1 MLQDLRIVDD
11 NQLATKLLF
20 LPFVLPLLCCLFLR
34 ADWGRQF
41 LTQSP
46 QPVLY
51 REPESFGRRQG
62 HKARDGHFTEVAG
75 KRCHQRIRPCS
86 RDPSE
91 CLPGFG
97 WDDRGSGL
105 FLSRCLIIF
114 FLFICLEINL
124 HSYLR
129 YLYLTCY
136 EIKVAYQWFLH
147 NLSWFSPDITDRDIV
162 FYLNI
167 PH

>member
-20 LPFVLPLLCCLFLR
+20 LPFVLSLLCCLFLR

-75 KRCHQRIRPCS
+75 KRCHQRIRLRS

-114 FLFICLEINL
+114 FLFICLEINVKWGPGGADHIWDICIWHVMKLKL
-124 HSYLR
+124 HISD
-129 YLYLTCY
+129 
-136 EIKVAYQWFLH
+136 
-147 NLSWFSPDITDRDIV
+147 FSIICHDFHQI
-162 FYLNI
+162 
-167 PH
+167 